1 MRSQMMPTYSPPEN
15 MEVSHG
21 EGIYLYTADG
31 QKYIDCVSGIAV
43 NCFGHANP
51 ELVKVLKKQAER
63 LWHVSNMFRVPEAE
77 KLAQTLVDH
86 SFGDHV
92 FFANSGG
99 EAVEAAV
106 KAARRYHHC
115 KGHPE
120 RKRIVA
126 FESCFHGRTTMTV
139 AVTGNKA
146 HMEGFF
152 NGDLD
157 CDHVPFED
165 MNALKA
171 VVSKEKT
178 AAIIL
183 EPVQGEGGVRP
194 FTNEFIKA
202 VRELC
207 DETGTLLIFDEVQCG
222 VGRTGTLFAYEQTG
236 VTPDLMS
243 LAKGLGGGFPIGA
256 CIATQEVGQHMT
268 FGTHGTT
275 FGGNPMACAVGQK
288 VLDMILA
295 PGFLDG
301 LKSVAAY
308 FQGKLDD
315 LCKDFPQ
322 VFSGWSGKGLM
333 LGLACVPENTQLL
346 TLARDHGLLVAKS
359 GGNKIRFLPPLN
371 MSTDEVDQVVA
382 TLRDCCAKVK

>member
-146 HMEGFF
+146 QMEGFF

-165 MNALKA
+165 MDALKA

-207 DETGTLLIFDEVQCG
+207 DETGTLLIF
-222 VGRTGTLFAYEQTG
+222 
-236 VTPDLMS
+236 
-243 LAKGLGGGFPIGA
+243 
-256 CIATQEVGQHMT
+256 
-268 FGTHGTT
+268 
-275 FGGNPMACAVGQK
+275 
-288 VLDMILA
+288 
-295 PGFLDG
+295 
-301 LKSVAAY
+301 
-308 FQGKLDD
+308 
-315 LCKDFPQ
+315 
-322 VFSGWSGKGLM
+322 
-333 LGLACVPENTQLL
+333 
-346 TLARDHGLLVAKS
+346 
-359 GGNKIRFLPPLN
+359 
-371 MSTDEVDQVVA
+371 
-382 TLRDCCAKVK
+382 